1 MHYLDTV
8 WKLEVLLVLGQV
20 AVMSDNAFLTQMR
33 FEWQL
38 QHKVTWL
45 MGLAYLI

>member
-8 WKLEVLLVLGQV
+8 WSLEVLLVLGQV
-20 AVMSDNAFLTQMR
+20 VVMFDNAFLTQMR